1 MEPVHV
7 ARELARD
14 RFPAAEWAMLT
25 GSVVGPHRTAG
36 SDLDIVVLDETDPGH
51 RESLRHRGWPVEL
64 FVHTR
69 ERLAGFL
76 ERERAQRK
84 PSTHRMLAHGVV
96 LFGDPGDLPARCA
109 RVLAEGPGPLSPAEH
124 DWLRYSLTDGLDDLR
139 HATDPG
145 ERTVIATGL
154 WTGTAEAVLSLA
166 GRWVSGG
173 KWLLRDLREHDPVLA
188 ERWLA
193 ARDDPA
199 ALATE
204 VLAGAGGPLFDG
216 YRA

>member
-1 MEPVHV
+1 MEPVDI
-7 ARELARD
+7 ARELVLD
-14 RFPAAEWAMLT
+14 RFPAAEWALLT

-51 RESLRHRGWPVEL
+51 RESLRYRDW
-64 FVHTR
+64 
-69 ERLAGFL
+69 
-76 ERERAQRK
+76 
-84 PSTHRMLAHGVV
+84 
-96 LFGDPGDLPARCA
+96 
-109 RVLAEGPGPLSPAEH
+109 PGPLSPDQR
-124 DWLRYSLTDGLDDLR
+124 DWLRYGLTDGLDDLR

-145 ERTVIATGL
+145 ERAVIATGL
-154 WTGTAEAVLSLA
+154 WIGSAEAVLSLA

-173 KWLLRDLREHDPVLA
+173 KWLLRELREHDAEFA

-199 ALATE
+199 ALVTE
-204 VLAGAGGPLFDG
+204 VLESAGGPLFDG